1 MQLQIYYVFK
11 AKKKQK
17 QKKHLRAKRN
27 NKPRIKYEAAFLN
40 EYLKR
45 RAVITVL
52 YILISCINKS
62 EVLSSYWAVLL
73 LSLLHGEF
81 FMPFHY

>member
-11 AKKKQK
+11 AK
-17 QKKHLRAKRN
+17 KKHLRAKRN

-73 LSLLHGEF
+73 LSSLLHGEF